1 MDELSEVFCRISS
14 VHQLDES
21 EAIERLTST
30 KSKVSSHYLIKN
42 NGEIVA
48 MVPDLYEA
56 WHAGISSWK
65 NFKSLNKSSIGI
77 EISNPGH
84 NFNYKKFSKKQIQS
98 IKDLSK
104 YLIRKYKDGHLITRN
119 DVFFSLCKSIIGQQ
133 ISVAAANSVFL
144 KFKRK
149 CKNKI
154 TAKSV
159 NKLSSTSLK
168 KCGLTRL
175 KVRGIK
181 DLAKKIIN
189 KKFKPSLIK
198 KMNDEEAIEY
208 LVNLRQ
214 IGRWSAEM
222 ILLFTFN
229 RSNIWPLQDIGLLR
243 AVSNNY
249 KKKYYPPKIFLD
261 KLYKK
266 FTPYCSVATWY
277 LWRSIDD
284 EPIQY

>member
-1 MDELSEVFCRISS
+1 MSKPPKYWSRAKRILSKK
-14 VHQLDES
+14 D
-21 EAIERLTST
+21 
-30 KSKVSSHYLIKN
+30 KVMKKL
-42 NGEIVA
+42 
-48 MVPDLYEA
+48 
-56 WHAGISSWK
+56 
-65 NFKSLNKSSIGI
+65 
-77 EISNPGH
+77 ISN
-84 NFNYKKFSKKQIQS
+84 
-98 IKDLSK
+98 
-104 YLIRKYKDGHLITRN
+104 YKDGSLVTRN

-144 KFKRK
+144 RFKKK

-154 TAKSV
+154 NARTV
-159 NKLSSTSLK
+159 NKLSFNSLK
-168 KCGLTRL
+168 SCGLSKQ
-175 KVRGIK
+175 KVKGIK
-181 DLAKKIIN
+181 DLAKRTIDKS
-189 KKFKPSLIK
+189 FKPSLIK
-198 KMNDEEAIEY
+198 NMTDEEAIEY
-208 LVNLRQ
+208 LSNLRQ

-249 KKKYYPPKIFLD
+249 NKKYFPPKSFLD

-277 LWRSIDD
+277 LWRSIDN

>member
-1 MDELSEVFCRISS
+1 MKKSPIYWNEAKIYLSKK
-14 VHQLDES
+14 D
-21 EAIERLTST
+21 
-30 KSKVSSHYLIKN
+30 KVIKYLIKN
-42 NGEIVA
+42 
-48 MVPDLYEA
+48 
-56 WHAGISSWK
+56 
-65 NFKSLNKSSIGI
+65 
-77 EISNPGH
+77 
-84 NFNYKKFSKKQIQS
+84 
-98 IKDLSK
+98 
-104 YLIRKYKDGHLITRN
+104 YKDGHLITRN

-144 KFKRK
+144 RFKKK

-154 TAKSV
+154 TARTV
-159 NKLSSTSLK
+159 NKLSSISLK
-168 KCGLTRL
+168 SCGLSSQ
-175 KVRGIK
+175 KVKGIK
-181 DLAKKIIN
+181 ELSKKIIN
-189 KKFKPSLIK
+189 KTFKPNLIK

-208 LVNLRQ
+208 LSNLRQ

-243 AVSNNY
+243 AISNNY
-249 KKKYYPPKIFLD
+249 KKKYYPPQAFLD
-261 KLYKK
+261 KLYKN